1 MANSKSAKKCV
12 LQNEKRRVKNC
23 ARRSA
28 IKTAVKKVLTAIE
41 STDLTNVE
49 TLFNQA
55 QAKIARAR
63 GKRLLHA
70 NTAARKVSR
79 LAKKMNAAKKAAAEV
94 K

>member
-12 LQNEKRRVKNC
+12 LQNEKRRMKNV

-41 STDLTNVE
+41 STDVSNVE
-49 TLFNQA
+49 TLFNDA
-55 QAKIARAR
+55 QAKIARAK
-63 GKRLLHA
+63 GKRLLHP
-70 NTAARKVSR
+70 NTAARKISR
-79 LAKKMNAAKKAAAEV
+79 LAKKMNAAKKAAET

>member
-41 STDLTNVE
+41 STEIQSIE
-49 TLFNQA
+49 TLFNDA
-55 QAKIARAR
+55 QAKIARAK
-63 GKRLLHA
+63 GKRLIHA
-70 NTAARKVSR
+70 NTAARKISR
-79 LAKKMNAAKKAAAEV
+79 LAKKMNAAKKAQAAQ
-94 K
+94 

>member
-41 STDLTNVE
+41 STEINNID
-49 TLFNQA
+49 TLFNEA
-55 QAKIARAR
+55 QAKIARAK
-63 GKRLLHA
+63 GKRLMHP
-70 NTAARKVSR
+70 NTAARKISR
-79 LAKKMNAAKKAAAEV
+79 LAKKMNAAKRAQEAQ
-94 K
+94 

>member
-12 LQNEKRRVKNC
+12 LQNEKRRVKNV

-41 STDLTNVE
+41 STDLKNVE
-49 TLFNQA
+49 TLFNDA

-63 GKRLLHA
+63 GKRLLHP

-79 LAKKMNAAKKAAAEV
+79 LAKKMNAAKKAAEV

>member
-12 LQNEKRRVKNC
+12 LQNEKRRIKNV

-41 STDLTNVE
+41 STDVKNVE
-49 TLFNQA
+49 MLFNDA
-55 QAKIARAR
+55 QAKIARAK
-63 GKRLLHA
+63 GKRLLHP
-70 NTAARKVSR
+70 NTAARKISR
-79 LAKKMNAAKKAAAEV
+79 LAKKMNAAKKAAET

>member
-12 LQNEKRRVKNC
+12 LQNEKRRIKNV

-41 STDLTNVE
+41 STELQNVE
-49 TLFNQA
+49 ALFNDA

-63 GKRLLHA
+63 GKRLLHP

-79 LAKKMNAAKKAAAEV
+79 LAKKMNAAKKAAEITQ
-94 K
+94 

>member
-12 LQNEKRRVKNC
+12 LQNEKRRIKNV

-41 STDLTNVE
+41 STDVKNVE
-49 TLFNQA
+49 MLFNDA
-55 QAKIARAR
+55 QAKIARAK
-63 GKRLLHA
+63 GKRLLHP
-70 NTAARKVSR
+70 NTAARKISR
-79 LAKKMNAAKKAAAEV
+79 LAKKMNAAKKASET